1 MPPRT
6 RRDGPRP
13 RRDRPTAPSNLRP
26 SSSRVRTPSRLRFSL
41 VRSLSG
47 EVRFHTLGYRTG
59 RRRYVVVLYLVQVL
73 YRYDVTGATPNAA
86 RVKDSR
92 RASSRAAAMATRDGG
107 GERAGETTDATT
119 PTAPPVPPSW
129 SERGRD
135 ARVLLVPVDGSA
147 SAETTMV
154 LRWVAE
160 NVHRPGDRVHV
171 LHVVPPSSWRRQDT
185 AAEVR
190 RRGVGAPRG
199 SWNVPPE
206 RHHDDTPAT
215 TSSKRRLPRHSFAS
229 NLCSSEKNAASASPV
244 WFLSAFARSP
254 PHSDSSPPT
263 F

>member
-1 MPPRT
+1 
-6 RRDGPRP
+6 
-13 RRDRPTAPSNLRP
+13 
-26 SSSRVRTPSRLRFSL
+26 
-41 VRSLSG
+41 
-47 EVRFHTLGYRTG
+47 
-59 RRRYVVVLYLVQVL
+59 
-73 YRYDVTGATPNAA
+73 
-86 RVKDSR
+86 
-92 RASSRAAAMATRDGG
+92 MATRDGV

-199 SWNVPPE
+199 SWVVELTTRASPR
-206 RHHDDTPAT
+206 RHTSDHLLETETAT
-215 TSSKRRLPRHSFAS
+215 TLLRLEPLLVREKRSLRLPRLVSLGFRQ
-229 NLCSSEKNAASASPV
+229 KSAP
-244 WFLSAFARSP
+244 L
-254 PHSDSSPPT
+254 
-263 F
+263 

>member
-199 SWNVPPE
+199 SWVVE
-206 RHHDDTPAT
+206 RTTRASPRRHTSDDLLETETAT
-215 TSSKRRLPRHSFAS
+215 TLLRLEPLLVREKRSLRLPRLVSLGFRQ
-229 NLCSSEKNAASASPV
+229 KSAP
-244 WFLSAFARSP
+244 L
-254 PHSDSSPPT
+254 
-263 F
+263 